1 MALLEYDFRVVGQNN
16 INRAFASIEQR
27 AAQHASK
34 MDRMF
39 GGTGSRRGAA
49 GVAGARAATR
59 STVTA
64 ETQAARTVANAKIR
78 EEKRVLSEQLK
89 NARYL
94 QQVRNRHFQNE
105 ERAAKRLEASN
116 ARGRA
121 RTLGMVGASVGGT
134 LKTAGRYAAGALA
147 IGGGFAL
154 TGAVSQQM
162 RETAMASDLAN
173 QMGDPTQKGR
183 ILKEAQGVRGF
194 TGEQTLSAMSGFVEK
209 TGDVNAARAAIQD
222 LSQLALA
229 TGTDFGDMGEA
240 AGQAFN
246 VIRDS
251 IKDPKK
257 QIEALN
263 EVMSAFAAQGNM
275 GAVEIKDLAV
285 EIASLGAASRKY
297 LGDPAQMLKNMGAM
311 AQAAVARGGAANA
324 AEASTAVVRF
334 GEDLT
339 KKPAQKALAGM
350 GINIF
355 GDKAKTILKDPKEIL
370 ADVMKATGGDMTKLQ
385 DVFNAQ
391 SIKAFQGFSPLMK
404 EAEDANAKLP
414 KGQRLAKGEAGK
426 RALLGEFGK
435 FADAKL
441 SKETIAERA
450 GSRLEDADK
459 QFTDAMKKFN
469 AEVGSRLLP
478 ALTKLI
484 PKIAELTPYVTAFI
498 DKLIWAIEKFGVLGT
513 IGGAIAAKV
522 TADIAAASIGE
533 AITKAIVG
541 GGGGGGGLASMVS
554 TMVTALGPMGVAAL
568 AATAALTAAAG
579 MAWSVYNTHKK
590 YGDEADKRRKDRE
603 AGLDPYQGT
612 AGADPNLQGSPAAI
626 QKQLMGDNMGT
637 FDQETGAYR
646 APWRG
651 PVTNSEGVPVS
662 IAAPPD
668 DGASSSLK
676 EAADKQSKAAQALID
691 AAGKAFGGSQ
701 NTSNFPTV
709 PTIR

>member
-49 GVAGARAATR
+49 GVAGARATTR

-121 RTLGMVGASVGGT
+121 RTLGMVGASVGGA

-173 QMGDPTQKGR
+173 QANNPKLKGQL
-183 ILKEAQGVRGF
+183 LKEAQNVKGF
-194 TGEQTLSAMSGFVEK
+194 SGEEALGGMSKFLELHGSQNMD
-209 TGDVNAARAAIQD
+209 TARALIPD
-222 LSQLALA
+222 LAKLSLA
-229 TGTDFGDMGEA
+229 TGTNFEDAAEA
-240 AGQAFN
+240 AGNFAN
-246 VIRDS
+246 ALSDV
-251 IKDPKK
+251 KDQGERAKK
-257 QIEALN
+257 
-263 EVMSAFAAQGNM
+263 VMEIMRAIAGQGNA
-275 GAVEIKDLAV
+275 GAIEMKNLA
-285 EIASLGAASRKY
+285 A
-297 LGDPAQMLKNMGAM
+297 
-311 AQAAVARGGAANA
+311 GGAAMQATA
-324 AEASTAVVRF
+324 AKIRGVDKVEAIKSAGVFTQIARRHSNSAEEALTSGGRFVDQAMVNSSAISRQLGRDIAVRNKQGGVEGVQDPSLWIADYLEKTKGDTTNLLKMFDIR
-334 GEDLT
+334 GARAVGDLAAKYNDAGGGAAGKAAVNKEIEDLR
-339 KKPAQKALAGM
+339 
-350 GINIF
+350 
-355 GDKAKTILKDPKEIL
+355 KTELTNPQIE
-370 ADVMKATGGDMTKLQ
+370 T
-385 DVFNAQ
+385 Q
-391 SIKAFQGFSPLMK
+391 SA
-404 EAEDANAKLP
+404 
-414 KGQRLAKGEAGK
+414 
-426 RALLGEFGK
+426 
-435 FADAKL
+435 
-441 SKETIAERA
+441 
-450 GSRLEDADK
+450 SRLEDADK

-498 DKLIWAIEKFGVLGT
+498 DKLIWAVERFGVLGT

-554 TMVTALGPMGVAAL
+554 TIVTALGPMGVAAL

-668 DGASSSLK
+668 DGAASSLK